1 MRKPKFVLT
10 LDSDRYDLIIYSL
23 IEMKNRLTR
32 EGRYTDAVDD
42 ALIELLS
49 VKPKRRFFT
58 FSSGILIKE
67 QTCTGQQQLDYEPRR
82 ACN

>member
-32 EGRYTDAVDD
+32 EERYTDAVDD

-49 VKPKRRFFT
+49 VKPKR
-58 FSSGILIKE
+58 K
-67 QTCTGQQQLDYEPRR
+67 
-82 ACN
+82 

>member
-32 EGRYTDAVDD
+32 EAGAQSK
-42 ALIELLS
+42 LLQHRMCG
-49 VKPKRRFFT
+49 KGEK
-58 FSSGILIKE
+58 K
-67 QTCTGQQQLDYEPRR
+67 
-82 ACN
+82 

>member
-49 VKPKRRFFT
+49 VNPKR
-58 FSSGILIKE
+58 K
-67 QTCTGQQQLDYEPRR
+67 
-82 ACN
+82 